1 MKYFRAEK
9 YIDVRGV
16 IFNGTPQEEAPVI
29 RNVMYITGKKGSVR
43 GNHYHKEDTHYCMVI
58 AGNIKFQWIEP
69 GDSRI
74 HEMLLIEGDIVLS
87 EVGEKHKFIFATD
100 GAFVAMATKPRTPH
114 DYEEDLVREDFHG
127 E

>member
-1 MKYFRAEK
+1 MKYFIAEK
-9 YIDVRGV
+9 YTDERGV

-43 GNHYHKEDTHYCMVI
+43 GNHYHKEDTHYCLVLD
-58 AGNIKFQWIEP
+58 GVIKFEWINAGEKK
-69 GDSRI
+69 I
-74 HEMLLIEGDIVLS
+74 NEKLLIKGDIVLS
-87 EVGEKHKFIFATD
+87 EVGEKHRFIFLKD